1 VKTLFG
7 CKTSKKYYL
16 WLHRP
21 LGNYRLKID
30 FALALVGA
38 APAAQPKVGL
48 RTPRKFF
55 LDIDFID
62 FSA

>member
-1 VKTLFG
+1 S
-7 CKTSKKYYL
+7 CKTSKKYYYR
-16 WLHRP
+16 LHRP
-21 LGNYRLKID
+21 LSNYRLKID
-30 FALALVGA
+30 FPLALGCA